1 MYLELEHAAHRTIKP
16 RIRTAFCVAY
26 AGTLK
31 LAHRTDFRYPAP
43 MIKLIAPI
51 LLASVI
57 GCASSTAETTA
68 ATCGVSE
75 NPKVTEVTKVA
86 SSDMSCPSL
95 TVAELNAADPDA
107 GGSSCTPKY
116 STTAC
121 TFSVDCTDTD
131 ANATTTQKGVF
142 VKTADGTGV
151 TGTLAVGIT
160 PTGAAKINCA
170 YTITMK

>member
-1 MYLELEHAAHRTIKP
+1 
-16 RIRTAFCVAY
+16 
-26 AGTLK
+26 
-31 LAHRTDFRYPAP
+31 
-43 MIKLIAPI
+43 MIKFIAPI

-75 NPKVTEVTKVA
+75 NAKVTEVTKVA
-86 SSDMSCPSL
+86 SSDMLCPTL
-95 TVAELNAADPDA
+95 TVAELNASESDA
-107 GGSSCTPKY
+107 GGSSCTPKF

-121 TFSVDCTDTD
+121 TVTVDCSDTD